1 MRICKYQEEQTNKKL
16 YIITK
21 KKNIQTKT
29 VNRKHTENRTK
40 YITLLSRS
48 LFSPRS
54 MSGRYA
60 YTYIYRS
67 CLDRAA
73 KYDKHMK
80 FFLQN

>member
-1 MRICKYQEEQTNKKL
+1 MRAKQIKNTVYNTQ
-16 YIITK
+16 
-21 KKNIQTKT
+21 KNIQTKT

-60 YTYIYRS
+60 YTYIEVASIGQRNMINIWNSSYRT
-67 CLDRAA
+67 
-73 KYDKHMK
+73 KNKK
-80 FFLQN
+80 